1 MRKIKFICILIF
13 LMSFLK
19 IFPQTYNKM
28 LSNNIEW
35 QLTSCNNGCVTDIYF
50 IDGDTIYNGYNYSI
64 LNGYHF
70 ISKTFWLRENT
81 QNQKVYMSFIQNN
94 IRKEVLLY
102 DFDMQ
107 KGDSINI
114 SNPISPFVTN
124 PGYYVVDSL
133 VSLQLQ
139 NGLYYDF
146 FYLSSLSANIKES
159 AVWIEGIGSLSLI
172 NAPGGTPDVGGA
184 GKLSCYFKS
193 GNLVYSQLDS
203 INTCVLVNPVLSSQ
217 FLNSK
222 INNRKII
229 SIKDIFG
236 RKTNGTNNQPL
247 FYIFDDGTVE
257 KKIVIE

>member
-1 MRKIKFICILIF
+1 MRKMKFMCILIF

-81 QNQKVYMSFIQNN
+81 RNQKVYMSFIQNN

-139 NGLYYDF
+139 NGLYYEF
-146 FYLSSLSANIKES
+146 FYLSSLSTNIKES

-172 NAPGGTPDVGGA
+172 NAPGGTPDVGGP

-203 INTCVLVNPVLSSQ
+203 INTCVLVNLVLSSQ
-217 FLNSK
+217 LLNSK

-229 SIKDIFG
+229 SIKDILG
-236 RKTNGTNNQPL
+236 KEIKPQTNIP
-247 FYIFDDGTVE
+247 FIEIYDDGTVE
-257 KKIVIE
+257 KRIVIE

>member
-124 PGYYVVDSL
+124 PGYYIVDSL
-133 VSLQLQ
+133 VSLELQ
-139 NGLYYDF
+139 NGLYYEV
-146 FYLSSLSANIKES
+146 FYLSSSSVNINES

-172 NAPGGTPDVGGA
+172 NAPGGTPNVNGA
-184 GKLSCYFKS
+184 GKLSCYFNS

-203 INTCVLVNPVLSSQ
+203 IKNCILVNPVLSSQ
-217 FLNSK
+217 FLNST

-229 SIKDIFG
+229 SIKDLWA
-236 RKTNGTNNQPL
+236 REAKGTNNKVL
-247 FYIFDDGTVE
+247 FYIYDDGSVE
-257 KKIVIE
+257 KRIVIE